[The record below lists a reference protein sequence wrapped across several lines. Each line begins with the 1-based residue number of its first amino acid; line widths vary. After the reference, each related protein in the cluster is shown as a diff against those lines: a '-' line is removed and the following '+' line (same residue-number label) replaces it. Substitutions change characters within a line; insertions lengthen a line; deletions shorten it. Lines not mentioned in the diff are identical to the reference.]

1 MKCVDLATH
10 QVEVLSLYELTYV
23 CDSNRN
29 SIVTDKV
36 SKINYNSIQLPSIRI
51 TVRNQASCDDALCCL
66 YVLFFVSAA
75 AAAAAST
82 PSQLLAQ
89 QPGRSKKLKVFVTDG
104 RDVALTGVCVF
115 FTRANTSKTITSE
128 NIHRVSHFAQ
138 F

>member
-1 MKCVDLATH
+1 M
-10 QVEVLSLYELTYV
+10 
-23 CDSNRN
+23 
-29 SIVTDKV
+29 
-36 SKINYNSIQLPSIRI
+36 
-51 TVRNQASCDDALCCL
+51 RNQASCDDALCCL
-66 YVLFFVSAA
+66 YVEFFVSAA
-75 AAAAAST
+75 AAAAAASA

-128 NIHRVSHFAQ
+128 NIHRVSHFAE